1 MRSDYSDEALVVLF
15 VQTRQNRYFDQ
26 LYRRYFSRVCYCC
39 RQFTTNPD
47 EAEDLAQEIF
57 IRLID
62 RLDTF
67 RETAR
72 FSTWITS
79 VARNFCIDQ
88 LRRQKAFPVVMM
100 SQQPNLPEPGDWP
113 ESDDDP
119 LYDLQRLDTALCHL
133 SPGEIQLL
141 VTRYWQHTSI
151 SDMARQQKLTDSAVK
166 MRLFRARERLRLAYT
181 DLADK

>member
-1 MRSDYSDEALVVLF
+1 MF
-15 VQTRQNRYFDQ
+15 VQTRQNMYFDQ

-39 RQFTTNPD
+39 RQFTNDPA

-57 IRLID
+57 IKLID

-79 VARNFCIDQ
+79 VSRNFCIDQ
-88 LRRQKAFPVVMM
+88 LRRQKTFHLVML

-113 ESDDDP
+113 ESDEDH
-119 LYDLQRLDTALCHL
+119 LYDPQRLDTALCHL
-133 SPGEIQLL
+133 NPGEIQLL
-141 VTRYWQHTSI
+141 VTRYWEQTSI
-151 SDMARQQKLTDSAVK
+151 SEMARQQKLTDSAVK
-166 MRLFRARERLRLAYT
+166 MRLFRARERLRVAYT
-181 DLADK
+181 VLADR